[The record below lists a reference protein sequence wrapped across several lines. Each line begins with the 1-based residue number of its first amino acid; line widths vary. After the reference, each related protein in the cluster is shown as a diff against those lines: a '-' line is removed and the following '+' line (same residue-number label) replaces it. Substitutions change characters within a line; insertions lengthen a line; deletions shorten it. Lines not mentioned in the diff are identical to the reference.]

1 MRFIFLACVTL
12 ACSSVVI
19 GAPALSNVGED
30 ETVASNNHQNVRP
43 EPPEN
48 VLEEKKD
55 QKDSD
60 LKIEPMSP
68 IQKKTEEKVNKDLT
82 AKEQEAKE
90 AMGDVKASPEVPN
103 SKIAQGNPET
113 KSGDSTKEGKSRE
126 EPDKDAKSEREPA
139 KSEGTTE
146 AKPEVEPAQKAKNGG
161 EPSKEVKSEEPAE
174 KEKSEGELPKEEK
187 SAELAKEEKTGEP
200 KKEKSEEPEKEE
212 KPKGEPAKEEKPGG
226 EPAKEEKPGGEPS
239 NEQKPEGMPAKE
251 KSDGEEVKPGEAKV
265 EELED
270 SEAKLGGE
278 EGPNRKTG
286 GNRQYGGPGGSDEV
300 ESSHFFAYLVSTAV
314 VVAVL
319 YIAYHNKRKIIAFV
333 LEGKRSRSSRRPK
346 STEYQKLEQHL

>member
-19 GAPALSNVGED
+19 GAPALLNVGEG
-30 ETVASNNHQNVRP
+30 EPVASNNHQNVRAD
-43 EPPEN
+43 PPEN
-48 VLEEKKD
+48 PPEEKKD

-68 IQKKTEEKVNKDLT
+68 IQKKTEEKVNDDLT

-90 AMGDVKASPEVPN
+90 GMGGVKASPEVAK
-103 SKIAQGNPET
+103 SKIAQGNPAT
-113 KSGDSTKEGKSRE
+113 KSGDSTKDAKSGE
-126 EPDKDAKSEREPA
+126 EPDKDGKSEGEPA
-139 KSEGTTE
+139 KE

-161 EPSKEVKSEEPAE
+161 EPLKEVKSEDPAE
-174 KEKSEGELPKEEK
+174 KEKSERELSKEEK

-200 KKEKSEEPEKEE
+200 KKEKSEE
-212 KPKGEPAKEEKPGG
+212 EPAKEEKPKG

-251 KSDGEEVKPGEAKV
+251 KSDGEEVKPGEPAKEAKV
-265 EELED
+265 EELD

-286 GNRQYGGPGGSDEV
+286 GNRQYGRPGGSDEV

-333 LEGKRSRSSRRPK
+333 LEGKKSRSSRRPK